1 MNQIVTIRDR
11 RQITIPSQFLD
22 RFGLDVGDKLM
33 LKLESDEIKIEP
45 IKTKTVDLLSKIQE
59 IVKES
64 GISEKEL
71 QKSGREIRK
80 KLVEEY
86 YKKNA

>member
-11 RQITIPSQFLD
+11 RQITLPRLFLTK
-22 RFGLDVGDKLM
+22 FGLTIGDKL
-33 LKLESDEIKIEP
+33 LLELETNEIKIQP

-59 IVKES
+59 VVKES

-71 QKSGREIRK
+71 QKSGK
-80 KLVEEY
+80 KLRQNLARSY
-86 YKKNA
+86 I